1 MGKHAGGPTPVNFF
15 SKVNMFFIKVS
26 QHLREFILSISNLY
40 ELASLADVDLFP
52 MMLTKIN
59 QP

>member
-1 MGKHAGGPTPVNFF
+1 MGKHAGGPTLVNFF
-15 SKVNMFFIKVS
+15 SKVNMLYIIVS
-26 QHLREFILSISNLY
+26 QHLRECILSIRDIY
-40 ELASLADVDLFP
+40 ELASLADLDLFP

>member
-1 MGKHAGGPTPVNFF
+1 M
-15 SKVNMFFIKVS
+15 NMLFIIVL
-26 QHLREFILSISNLY
+26 QHLRECILSISNLY